1 MQEILLS
8 LKIKQNSM
16 TKIALF
22 TVFYPGAETYVDE
35 FFNSVLNQ
43 TYKNFD
49 LIIVNDGYKDDNLA
63 SHCPNLNII
72 ELRGDATISG
82 NRAIGINYAID
93 NVYDYLFLCDVDDYM
108 YPTRVEHVLESFGNN
123 DIIVNDL
130 DIVDADRKLIVK
142 DYFQKTINANTILDK
157 DFIKDKNIFGF
168 SNSALKVSAFSK
180 VSFPVDLKVVD
191 WYFFTQ
197 LLNEGLKAQF
207 LDESLTEYRQHSG
220 NMIGISSFTIDVFK
234 KLIELKKKQY
244 SYIKE
249 VYPVYQKLY
258 DQMLNLSK
266 LPDNELQIII
276 DKNTDI
282 TPYPVWWENVK
293 F

>member
-1 MQEILLS
+1 MN
-8 LKIKQNSM
+8 KV
-16 TKIALF
+16 ALF
-22 TVFYPGAETYVDE
+22 TVFYPGAETYIGE
-35 FFNSVLNQ
+35 FFDSVLDQ
-43 TYKNFD
+43 TYKDFD
-49 LIIVNDGYKDDNLA
+49 LIIVNDGYKDKKL
-63 SHCPNLNII
+63 SSLCPNLSVV

-93 NVYDYLFLCDVDDYM
+93 KNYNYLFLCDVDDYM
-108 YPTRVEHVLESFGNN
+108 HPARVEHVLRSFGNN

-130 DIVDADRKLIVK
+130 DIVGTDRKLIVK
-142 DYFQKTINANTILDK
+142 DYFQKSISANTILDK
-157 DFIKDKNIFGF
+157 DFVKDKNVFGF
-168 SNSALKVSAFSK
+168 SNSALKVSALSK
-180 VSFPVDLKVVD
+180 VSFPTDLKVVD

-207 LDESLTEYRQHSG
+207 LDESLTEYRQHSK
-220 NMIGISSFTIDVFK
+220 NLIGISSFTIDVFK

-244 SYIKE
+244 SYMKE

-258 DQMLNLSK
+258 DQMIDLSK
-266 LPDNELQIII
+266 LPNNELRKII

>member
-1 MQEILLS
+1 MS
-8 LKIKQNSM
+8 KV
-16 TKIALF
+16 ALF

-43 TYKNFD
+43 TYKIFD

-63 SHCPNLNII
+63 SLCPNLSII

-93 NVYDYLFLCDVDDYM
+93 NAYDYLFLCDVDDYM

-130 DIVDADRKLIVK
+130 DIVGADRKLIVK
-142 DYFQKTINANTILDK
+142 DYFQKTISANTILDK

-168 SNSALKVSAFSK
+168 SNTALKVSAFSK
-180 VSFPVDLKVVD
+180 VSFPEDLKVVD

-244 SYIKE
+244 SYMKE

-258 DQMLNLSK
+258 DQMIDLSK
-266 LPDNELQIII
+266 LPDNELLKII
-276 DKNTDI
+276 DKNTGI

-293 F
+293 L

>member
-8 LKIKQNSM
+8 LKLKQNSM
-16 TKIALF
+16 SKIALF

-93 NVYDYLFLCDVDDYM
+93 NAYDYLFLCDVDDYM

-266 LPDNELQIII
+266 LPDNELQKII

>member
-1 MQEILLS
+1 MS
-8 LKIKQNSM
+8 
-16 TKIALF
+16 KIALF

-63 SHCPNLNII
+63 SHCPKLNII

-168 SNSALKVSAFSK
+168 SNSAL
-180 VSFPVDLKVVD
+180 
-191 WYFFTQ
+191 
-197 LLNEGLKAQF
+197 
-207 LDESLTEYRQHSG
+207 
-220 NMIGISSFTIDVFK
+220 
-234 KLIELKKKQY
+234 
-244 SYIKE
+244 
-249 VYPVYQKLY
+249 
-258 DQMLNLSK
+258 
-266 LPDNELQIII
+266 
-276 DKNTDI
+276 
-282 TPYPVWWENVK
+282 
-293 F
+293 

>member
-1 MQEILLS
+1 MS
-8 LKIKQNSM
+8 
-16 TKIALF
+16 KIALF

-35 FFNSVLNQ
+35 FFNSVLDQ

-49 LIIVNDGYKDDNLA
+49 LLIVNDGYKDDNLA

-93 NVYDYLFLCDVDDYM
+93 NAYDYLFLCDVDDYM

-142 DYFQKTINANTILDK
+142 DYFQKTISANTILDK

-168 SNSALKVSAFSK
+168 SNSALKISAFSK
-180 VSFPVDLKVVD
+180 VSFPTDLKVVD

-197 LLNEGLKAQF
+197 LLNEGLMAQF

>member
-1 MQEILLS
+1 MS
-8 LKIKQNSM
+8 
-16 TKIALF
+16 KIALF

-93 NVYDYLFLCDVDDYM
+93 NAYDYLFLCDVDDYM

>member
-1 MQEILLS
+1 MS
-8 LKIKQNSM
+8 
-16 TKIALF
+16 KIALF

-63 SHCPNLNII
+63 YHCPNLNII

-93 NVYDYLFLCDVDDYM
+93 NAYDYLFLCDVDDYM

-142 DYFQKTINANTILDK
+142 DYFQKTISANTILDK

-180 VSFPVDLKVVD
+180 VSFPTDLKVVD

-234 KLIELKKKQY
+234 KLIDLKKKQY

-266 LPDNELQIII
+266 LPDNELQKII

>member
-1 MQEILLS
+1 MN
-8 LKIKQNSM
+8 KV
-16 TKIALF
+16 ALF
-22 TVFYPGAETYVDE
+22 TVFYPGAETYIGE
-35 FFNSVLNQ
+35 FFDSVLDQ
-43 TYKNFD
+43 TYKDFD
-49 LIIVNDGYKDDNLA
+49 LIIVNDGYKDKKL
-63 SHCPNLNII
+63 SSLCPNLSVV

-93 NVYDYLFLCDVDDYM
+93 KNYNYLFLCDVDDYM
-108 YPTRVEHVLESFGNN
+108 HPARVEHVLRSFGNN

-130 DIVDADRKLIVK
+130 DIVGTDRKLIVK
-142 DYFQKTINANTILDK
+142 DYFQKSISANTILDK
-157 DFIKDKNIFGF
+157 DFVKDKNIFGF
-168 SNSALKVSAFSK
+168 SNSALKVSALSK
-180 VSFPVDLKVVD
+180 VSFPTDLKVVD
-191 WYFFTQ
+191 WHFFTQ

-207 LDESLTEYRQHSG
+207 LDESLTEYRQHSK
-220 NMIGISSFTIDVFK
+220 NLIGISSFTIDVFK

-244 SYIKE
+244 SYMKE

-258 DQMLNLSK
+258 DQMIDLSK
-266 LPDNELQIII
+266 FPNNELRKII

>member
-8 LKIKQNSM
+8 LKLKQNSM
-16 TKIALF
+16 SKIALF

-43 TYKNFD
+43 TYKKFD

-142 DYFQKTINANTILDK
+142 DYFQKTISANTILDK

-168 SNSALKVSAFSK
+168 SNSALKISAFSK
-180 VSFPVDLKVVD
+180 VSFPEDLKVVD

-220 NMIGISSFTIDVFK
+220 NMIGISSFTIDIFK

>member
-8 LKIKQNSM
+8 LKLKQNSM
-16 TKIALF
+16 SKIALF

-93 NVYDYLFLCDVDDYM
+93 NAYDYLFLCDVDDYM

-168 SNSALKVSAFSK
+168 SNSALKISAFSK

-266 LPDNELQIII
+266 LPDNELQKII

>member
-1 MQEILLS
+1 MN
-8 LKIKQNSM
+8 KV
-16 TKIALF
+16 ALF
-22 TVFYPGAETYVDE
+22 TVFYPGAETYIGE
-35 FFNSVLNQ
+35 FFDSVLDQ
-43 TYKNFD
+43 TYKDFD
-49 LIIVNDGYKDDNLA
+49 LIIVNDGYKDKKL
-63 SHCPNLNII
+63 SSLCPNLSVV

-93 NVYDYLFLCDVDDYM
+93 KNYNYLFLCDVDDYM
-108 YPTRVEHVLESFGNN
+108 HPARVEHVLRSFGNN

-130 DIVDADRKLIVK
+130 DIVGTDRKLIVK
-142 DYFQKTINANTILDK
+142 DYFQKSISANTILDK
-157 DFIKDKNIFGF
+157 DFVKDKNIFGF
-168 SNSALKVSAFSK
+168 SNSALKVSALSK
-180 VSFPVDLKVVD
+180 VSFPTDLKVVD

-207 LDESLTEYRQHSG
+207 LDESLTEYRQHSK
-220 NMIGISSFTIDVFK
+220 NLIGISSFTIDVFK

-244 SYIKE
+244 SYMKE

-258 DQMLNLSK
+258 DQMIDLSK
-266 LPDNELQIII
+266 FPNNELRKII

>member
-1 MQEILLS
+1 MN
-8 LKIKQNSM
+8 KV
-16 TKIALF
+16 ALF
-22 TVFYPGAETYVDE
+22 TVFYPGAETYIGE
-35 FFNSVLNQ
+35 FFDSVLDQ
-43 TYKNFD
+43 TYKDFD
-49 LIIVNDGYKDDNLA
+49 LIIVNDGYKDQKL
-63 SHCPNLNII
+63 SSLCPNLSVV

-93 NVYDYLFLCDVDDYM
+93 KNYNYLFLCDVDDYM
-108 YPTRVEHVLESFGNN
+108 HPARVEHVLRSFGNN

-130 DIVDADRKLIVK
+130 DIVGTDRKLIVK
-142 DYFQKTINANTILDK
+142 DYFQKSISANTILDK
-157 DFIKDKNIFGF
+157 DFVKDKNIFGF
-168 SNSALKVSAFSK
+168 SNSALKVSALSK
-180 VSFPVDLKVVD
+180 VSFPTDLKVVD

-207 LDESLTEYRQHSG
+207 LDESLTEYRQHSK
-220 NMIGISSFTIDVFK
+220 NLIGISSFTIDVFK

-244 SYIKE
+244 SYMKE

-258 DQMLNLSK
+258 DQMIDLSK
-266 LPDNELQIII
+266 FPNNELRKII

>member
-1 MQEILLS
+1 MS
-8 LKIKQNSM
+8 KV
-16 TKIALF
+16 ALF

-35 FFNSVLNQ
+35 FFNSVQNQ
-43 TYKNFD
+43 TYKVFD

-63 SHCPNLNII
+63 SLCPNLSII

-93 NVYDYLFLCDVDDYM
+93 NAYDYLFLCDVDDYM

-130 DIVDADRKLIVK
+130 DIVGADRKLIVK
-142 DYFQKTINANTILDK
+142 DYFQKTISANTILDK

-168 SNSALKVSAFSK
+168 SNTALKVSAFSK
-180 VSFPVDLKVVD
+180 VSFPEDLKVVD

-244 SYIKE
+244 SYMKE

-266 LPDNELQIII
+266 LPDNELQKII

>member
-1 MQEILLS
+1 MS
-8 LKIKQNSM
+8 
-16 TKIALF
+16 KIALF

>member
-1 MQEILLS
+1 MS
-8 LKIKQNSM
+8 KV
-16 TKIALF
+16 ALF

-35 FFNSVLNQ
+35 FFNSVQNQ
-43 TYKNFD
+43 TYKVFD

-63 SHCPNLNII
+63 SLCPNLSII

-93 NVYDYLFLCDVDDYM
+93 NAYDYLFLCDVDDYM

-130 DIVDADRKLIVK
+130 DIVGADRKLIVK
-142 DYFQKTINANTILDK
+142 DYFQKTISANTILDK

-168 SNSALKVSAFSK
+168 SNTALKVSAFSK
-180 VSFPVDLKVVD
+180 VSFPKDLKVVD

-244 SYIKE
+244 SYMKE
-249 VYPVYQKLY
+249 VYPVYQMLY
-258 DQMLNLSK
+258 DQMIGLSK
-266 LPDNELQIII
+266 LPDNELQKII
-276 DKNTDI
+276 DKNTGI

-293 F
+293 L

>member
-1 MQEILLS
+1 MREILQY
-8 LKIKQNSM
+8 LKLKQNRMS
-16 TKIALF
+16 KVALF

-43 TYKNFD
+43 TYKIFD
-49 LIIVNDGYKDDNLA
+49 LIIVNDGYKDDILA
-63 SHCPNLNII
+63 SLCPNLNII
-72 ELRGDATISG
+72 ELRGDATISD

-93 NVYDYLFLCDVDDYM
+93 NAYDYLFLCDVDDYM
-108 YPTRVEHVLESFGNN
+108 HPARVEHVLESFGNN
-123 DIIVNDL
+123 HIIVNDL
-130 DIVDADRKLIVK
+130 DIVGADRKLIVK
-142 DYFQKTINANTILDK
+142 DYFQKTISTNTILDK

-168 SNSALKVSAFSK
+168 SNSALKVSSLSK
-180 VSFPVDLKVVD
+180 VSFPKDLKVVD
-191 WYFFTQ
+191 WYYFTQ

-207 LDESLTEYRQHSG
+207 LDESLTEYRQHSE
-220 NMIGISSFTIDVFK
+220 NMIGISSFTIDIFK

-244 SYIKE
+244 GYMKE

-258 DQMLNLSK
+258 DQMIDLSK
-266 LPDNELQIII
+266 LPDNELQRII

>member
-1 MQEILLS
+1 MN
-8 LKIKQNSM
+8 KV
-16 TKIALF
+16 ALF
-22 TVFYPGAETYVDE
+22 TVFYPGAETYIGE
-35 FFNSVLNQ
+35 FFDSVLDQ
-43 TYKNFD
+43 TYKDFD
-49 LIIVNDGYKDDNLA
+49 LIIVNDGYKDKKL
-63 SHCPNLNII
+63 SSLCPNLSVV

-93 NVYDYLFLCDVDDYM
+93 KNYNYLFLCDVDDYM
-108 YPTRVEHVLESFGNN
+108 HPARVEHVLRSFGNN

-130 DIVDADRKLIVK
+130 DIVGTDRKLIVK
-142 DYFQKTINANTILDK
+142 DYFQKSISANTILDK
-157 DFIKDKNIFGF
+157 VFVKDKNIFGF
-168 SNSALKVSAFSK
+168 SNSALKVSALSK
-180 VSFPVDLKVVD
+180 VSFPTDLKVVD

-207 LDESLTEYRQHSG
+207 LDESLTEYRQHSK
-220 NMIGISSFTIDVFK
+220 NLIGISSFTIDVFK

-244 SYIKE
+244 SYMKE

-258 DQMLNLSK
+258 DQMIDLSK
-266 LPDNELQIII
+266 FPNNELRKII

>member
-16 TKIALF
+16 SKIALF

>member
-1 MQEILLS
+1 MS
-8 LKIKQNSM
+8 
-16 TKIALF
+16 KIALF

-93 NVYDYLFLCDVDDYM
+93 NAYDYLFLCDVDDYM
-108 YPTRVEHVLESFGNN
+108 YPTRVEHVLESFGDN

>member
-1 MQEILLS
+1 MS
-8 LKIKQNSM
+8 KV
-16 TKIALF
+16 ALF

-43 TYKNFD
+43 TYKIFD

-63 SHCPNLNII
+63 SLCPNLSII

-93 NVYDYLFLCDVDDYM
+93 NAYDYLFLCDVDDYM

-130 DIVDADRKLIVK
+130 DIVGADRKLIVK
-142 DYFQKTINANTILDK
+142 DYFQKTISANTILDK

-168 SNSALKVSAFSK
+168 SNTALKVSAFSK
-180 VSFPVDLKVVD
+180 VSFPEDLKVVD

-244 SYIKE
+244 SYMKE

-258 DQMLNLSK
+258 DQMIDLSK
-266 LPDNELQIII
+266 LPDNELLKII
-276 DKNTDI
+276 DKNTGF

-293 F
+293 L

>member
-8 LKIKQNSM
+8 LKLKQNSM
-16 TKIALF
+16 SKIALF

-63 SHCPNLNII
+63 SHSPNLNII

-93 NVYDYLFLCDVDDYM
+93 NAYDYLFLCDVDDYM

-142 DYFQKTINANTILDK
+142 DYFQKTISANTILDK

-168 SNSALKVSAFSK
+168 SNSALKISAFSK
-180 VSFPVDLKVVD
+180 VSFPADLKVVD

-234 KLIELKKKQY
+234 KLIDLKKKQY

-266 LPDNELQIII
+266 LPDNELQKII

>member
-8 LKIKQNSM
+8 LKLKLNSM
-16 TKIALF
+16 SKVALF

-43 TYKNFD
+43 TYKIFD

-63 SHCPNLNII
+63 SLCPNLSII

-93 NVYDYLFLCDVDDYM
+93 NAYDYLFLCDVDDYM

-130 DIVDADRKLIVK
+130 DIVGADRKLIVK
-142 DYFQKTINANTILDK
+142 DYFQKTISANTILDK

-168 SNSALKVSAFSK
+168 SNTALKVSAFSK
-180 VSFPVDLKVVD
+180 VSFPEDLKVVD

-244 SYIKE
+244 SYMKE

-258 DQMLNLSK
+258 DQMIDLSK
-266 LPDNELQIII
+266 LPDNELLKII
-276 DKNTDI
+276 DKNTGI

-293 F
+293 L

>member
-1 MQEILLS
+1 MS
-8 LKIKQNSM
+8 KV
-16 TKIALF
+16 ALF

-43 TYKNFD
+43 TYKIFD

-63 SHCPNLNII
+63 SLCPNLSII

-93 NVYDYLFLCDVDDYM
+93 NAYDYLFLCDVDDYM

-130 DIVDADRKLIVK
+130 DIVGADRKLIVK
-142 DYFQKTINANTILDK
+142 DYFQKTISANTILDK

-168 SNSALKVSAFSK
+168 SNTALKVSAFSK
-180 VSFPVDLKVVD
+180 VSFPEDLKVVD

-244 SYIKE
+244 SYMKE

-258 DQMLNLSK
+258 DQMIYLSK
-266 LPDNELQIII
+266 LPDNELLKII
-276 DKNTDI
+276 DKNTGI

-293 F
+293 L

>member
-1 MQEILLS
+1 MN
-8 LKIKQNSM
+8 KV
-16 TKIALF
+16 ALF
-22 TVFYPGAETYVDE
+22 TVFYPGAETYIGE
-35 FFNSVLNQ
+35 FFDSVLDQ
-43 TYKNFD
+43 TYKDFD
-49 LIIVNDGYKDDNLA
+49 LIIVNDGYKDKKL
-63 SHCPNLNII
+63 SSFCPNLSVV

-93 NVYDYLFLCDVDDYM
+93 KNYNYLFLCDVDDYM
-108 YPTRVEHVLESFGNN
+108 HPARVEHVLRSFGNN

-130 DIVDADRKLIVK
+130 DIVGTDRKLIVK
-142 DYFQKTINANTILDK
+142 DYFQKSISANTILDK
-157 DFIKDKNIFGF
+157 DFVKDKNIFGF
-168 SNSALKVSAFSK
+168 SNSALKVSALSK
-180 VSFPVDLKVVD
+180 VSFPTDLKVVD

-207 LDESLTEYRQHSG
+207 LDESLTEYRQHSK
-220 NMIGISSFTIDVFK
+220 NLIGISSFTIDVFK

-244 SYIKE
+244 SYMKE

-258 DQMLNLSK
+258 DQMIDLSK
-266 LPDNELQIII
+266 FPNNELRKII

>member
-8 LKIKQNSM
+8 LKLKQNSM
-16 TKIALF
+16 SKIALF

-63 SHCPNLNII
+63 SHCPNLNIV

-93 NVYDYLFLCDVDDYM
+93 NAYDYLFLCDVDDYM

-142 DYFQKTINANTILDK
+142 DYFQKTISANTILDK

-168 SNSALKVSAFSK
+168 SNSALKISAFSK
-180 VSFPVDLKVVD
+180 VSFPTDLKVVD
-191 WYFFTQ
+191 WYFFTR

-266 LPDNELQIII
+266 LPDNELQKII

>member
-8 LKIKQNSM
+8 LKLKQNRMS
-16 TKIALF
+16 KVALF

-35 FFNSVLNQ
+35 FFNSVQNQ
-43 TYKNFD
+43 TYKVFD

-63 SHCPNLNII
+63 SLCPNLNII
-72 ELRGDATISG
+72 ELRGDAAISG

-93 NVYDYLFLCDVDDYM
+93 NAYDYLFLCDVDDYM
-108 YPTRVEHVLESFGNN
+108 HPTRVEHVLESFGNN

-130 DIVDADRKLIVK
+130 DIVGADRKLIVK
-142 DYFQKTINANTILDK
+142 DYFQKTISANTILDK

-168 SNSALKVSAFSK
+168 SNTALKVSAFSK
-180 VSFPVDLKVVD
+180 VSFPEDLKVVD

-244 SYIKE
+244 SYMKE

-258 DQMLNLSK
+258 DQMIDLSK
-266 LPDNELQIII
+266 LPDNELLKII
-276 DKNTDI
+276 DKNTGI

-293 F
+293 L

>member
-1 MQEILLS
+1 MS
-8 LKIKQNSM
+8 
-16 TKIALF
+16 KIALF

-63 SHCPNLNII
+63 SHCPKLNII

-142 DYFQKTINANTILDK
+142 DYFQKTISANTILDK

-168 SNSALKVSAFSK
+168 SNSALKISAFSN
-180 VSFPVDLKVVD
+180 VSFPADLKVVD
-191 WYFFTQ
+191 WYFFTR

-266 LPDNELQIII
+266 LPDNELQKII